1 MKNFLK
7 ILSLMTLCACLSVS
21 CNDEEHTLEF
31 KTCTVELSF
40 TGDMD
45 KLSPWTRFSFYSEIS
60 DLYLLEGNTKDRLKE
75 NSYQSV
81 KDDLYKDQFIFEQ
94 RWCSSLSK
102 KPDIHFAC
110 TFLKIKK
117 NPSTPDT
124 LRIRVKQYIDDKLL
138 LDSTHEMKSFTTTD
152 SISSKDYIYH
162 LTL

>member
-1 MKNFLK
+1 MKLILS
-7 ILSLMTLCACLSVS
+7 ILSLVMLCICVS
-21 CNDEEHTLEF
+21 CSNEEHTLEF

-40 TGDMD
+40 TGDMN
-45 KLSPWTRFSFYSEIS
+45 KLSPWTRFSFYSDIS
-60 DLYLLEGNTKDRLKE
+60 DLYLIEGNTRDRLKE
-75 NSYQSV
+75 NSYQSA
-81 KDDLYKDQFIFEQ
+81 KDDLYKDKIIFEQ

-124 LRIRVKQYIDDKLL
+124 LRIRVRQYIDDKLI
-138 LDSTHEMKSFTTTD
+138 LDSIHEMKSFTTTD
-152 SISSKDYIYH
+152 SISSKDYIYR